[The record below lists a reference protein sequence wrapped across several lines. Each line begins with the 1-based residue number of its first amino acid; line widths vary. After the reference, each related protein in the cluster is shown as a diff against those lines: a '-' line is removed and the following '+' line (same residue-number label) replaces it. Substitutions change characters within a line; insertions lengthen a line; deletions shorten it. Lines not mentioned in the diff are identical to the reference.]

1 MKNFKSILLAFI
13 SSIAI
18 WSSYSI
24 LDDLRN
30 FKFYTLYNSN
40 MLLLGLLLVIFI
52 YLFIKNKDIKISKP
66 KVVVSVILSLF
77 MIIGEVCNTYGDI
90 TVAFNFYL
98 NLIYSI
104 IKYIGYFNLFKLM
117 FIYLDIVI
125 TKLDSNPL
133 KPKKRIFKWYINKLT
148 KYPFRTSFVTLLILF
163 GIYMIAFYPLVLS
176 PDPRDQLYMFLGVP
190 TEHNEWVIMRNP
202 NVLITNHH
210 PILQTY
216 FMGGCLTI
224 GRHLGNDNFGLFIY
238 TIIQSLIYAS
248 ILAYS
253 IKFMNKHNV
262 SNKYYFIVLLMYLL
276 VPMYAFFTVSA
287 VKDTLYTGFMML
299 FILFIFD
306 IVENYL
312 NKKISIKYLIYIFF
326 VMLLMCLFRNNGI
339 YICILTL
346 PVLFFMSKINRI
358 KILTL
363 IILLFG
369 SMQITNK
376 VVIPAL
382 GVSDGSIREALSIP
396 FQQTARLVKYNSG
409 IIDDEDKDIIDKVL
423 VYDTLEERYDPNL
436 SDPVKNKFNPHTTK
450 EDLMN
455 YFKVWFKYLL
465 KDPMCYI
472 NATLDNTFGY
482 IYPNVH
488 RWYLYY
494 DYWDD
499 LVNPDIIDYHFEGVP
514 ILRMILRNYG
524 ETFPFIPLVGL
535 LSNIGASCYMV
546 IILTAYLFNKKNK
559 KYIVVLLPMYL
570 SILICIAGPANTYF
584 RYVMPYMFV
593 LPSVTCLLLSKI
605 KEDNNEK
612 K

>member
-125 TKLDSNPL
+125 TKLDGNPL

-190 TEHNEWVIMRNP
+190 TEHIEWVIMRNP

-423 VYDTLEERYDPNL
+423 VYDTLDERYDPNL
-436 SDPVKNKFNPHTTK
+436 SDPVKNKFNPHATK

-514 ILRMILRNYG
+514 VLRMILRNYG

>member
-133 KPKKRIFKWYINKLT
+133 KPKKRIFKWYINKIT

-224 GRHLGNDNFGLFIY
+224 GRHFGNDNFGLFIY

-299 FILFIFD
+299 FILFVFD

-339 YICILTL
+339 YICLLTL

-423 VYDTLEERYDPNL
+423 VYDTLDERYDPNL
-436 SDPVKNKFNPHTTK
+436 SDPVKNKFNPHATK

-514 ILRMILRNYG
+514 VLRMILRNYG

>member
-133 KPKKRIFKWYINKLT
+133 KPKKRIFKWYINKIT

-224 GRHLGNDNFGLFIY
+224 GRHFGNDNFGLFIY

-253 IKFMNKHNV
+253 IKFMNNHNV

-299 FILFIFD
+299 FILFVFD

-339 YICILTL
+339 YICLLTL

-423 VYDTLEERYDPNL
+423 VYDTLDERYDPNL
-436 SDPVKNKFNPHTTK
+436 SDPVKNKFNPHATK

-514 ILRMILRNYG
+514 VLRMILRNYG

>member
-1 MKNFKSILLAFI
+1 M
-13 SSIAI
+13 
-18 WSSYSI
+18 
-24 LDDLRN
+24 
-30 FKFYTLYNSN
+30 
-40 MLLLGLLLVIFI
+40 
-52 YLFIKNKDIKISKP
+52 
-66 KVVVSVILSLF
+66 
-77 MIIGEVCNTYGDI
+77 
-90 TVAFNFYL
+90 
-98 NLIYSI
+98 
-104 IKYIGYFNLFKLM
+104 
-117 FIYLDIVI
+117 
-125 TKLDSNPL
+125 
-133 KPKKRIFKWYINKLT
+133 
-148 KYPFRTSFVTLLILF
+148 
-163 GIYMIAFYPLVLS
+163 
-176 PDPRDQLYMFLGVP
+176 
-190 TEHNEWVIMRNP
+190 
-202 NVLITNHH
+202 
-210 PILQTY
+210 
-216 FMGGCLTI
+216 
-224 GRHLGNDNFGLFIY
+224 
-238 TIIQSLIYAS
+238 
-248 ILAYS
+248 
-253 IKFMNKHNV
+253 
-262 SNKYYFIVLLMYLL
+262 
-276 VPMYAFFTVSA
+276 
-287 VKDTLYTGFMML
+287 
-299 FILFIFD
+299 
-306 IVENYL
+306 
-312 NKKISIKYLIYIFF
+312 IYIFF

-339 YICILTL
+339 YICLLTL

-423 VYDTLEERYDPNL
+423 VYDTLDERYDPNL
-436 SDPVKNKFNPHTTK
+436 SDPVKNKFNPHATK

-514 ILRMILRNYG
+514 VLRMILRNYG

>member
-125 TKLDSNPL
+125 TKLDGNPL

-224 GRHLGNDNFGLFIY
+224 GRHLRNDNFGLFIY

-299 FILFIFD
+299 FILFVFD

-376 VVIPAL
+376 VIIPAL

-409 IIDDEDKDIIDKVL
+409 IIEDEDKDIIDKVL
-423 VYDTLEERYDPNL
+423 IYDTLEERYDPNL
-436 SDPVKNKFNPHTTK
+436 SDPVKNKFNPHATK

-514 ILRMILRNYG
+514 VLRMILRNYG

>member
-133 KPKKRIFKWYINKLT
+133 KPKKRIFKWYINKIT

-216 FMGGCLTI
+216 LMGGCLTI
-224 GRHLGNDNFGLFIY
+224 GRHFGNDNFGLFIY

-299 FILFIFD
+299 FILFVFD

-339 YICILTL
+339 YICLLTL

-423 VYDTLEERYDPNL
+423 VYDTLDERYDPNL
-436 SDPVKNKFNPHTTK
+436 SDPVKNKFNPHATK

-514 ILRMILRNYG
+514 VLRMILRNYG

>member
-52 YLFIKNKDIKISKP
+52 YLFIKNKDIKISKS

-133 KPKKRIFKWYINKLT
+133 KPKKRIFKWYINKIT

-224 GRHLGNDNFGLFIY
+224 GRHFGNDNFGLFIY

-253 IKFMNKHNV
+253 IKFMNNHNV

-299 FILFIFD
+299 FILFVFD

-339 YICILTL
+339 YICLLTL

-423 VYDTLEERYDPNL
+423 IYDTLDERYDPNL
-436 SDPVKNKFNPHTTK
+436 SDPVKNKFNPHATK

-514 ILRMILRNYG
+514 VLRMILRNYG